1 MKVMDILNNFVN
13 SEKAIHKANVTDF
26 KGTFTQT
33 MQVTQLAGTNAWQV
47 VCVNF
52 SSSPSQVQTKITI

>member
-1 MKVMDILNNFVN
+1 MHGETMKVMDILNNFVN

-33 MQVTQLAGTNAWQV
+33 MQVTQLAGTNA
-47 VCVNF
+47 
-52 SSSPSQVQTKITI
+52 